1 MSVGQKVRKGGKP
14 NLVYMFADQLRL
26 SCCGYAGDAQ
36 AKTPNIDKL
45 AGESVNFA
53 NAISGHPVCA
63 PYRATLFTGKYTT
76 STGMVINEIRM
87 NPDHHC
93 LAHVLHENGYD
104 TAYIGKWH
112 LWANQ
117 LGHHYEPRN
126 SFIPPG
132 ENRLGFDG
140 FWAAYNFHHEYYGMY
155 YHKDTPE
162 KISMEGYEPDG
173 QTDMAIEQLKRLSAE
188 DKPFAMF
195 LSIGTPHDPWD
206 VSNVPAEYYELFK
219 DAAFPLP
226 TNYEPES
233 DPYGDAWATF
243 KPGEREKLEDWKRVY
258 YAMTANA
265 DWNLG
270 RLMAAVDE
278 LGLRDNTIF
287 IFTSDHGEMFGAHGR
302 KGKNIF
308 YEEAIRVP
316 FLLRWPGHAPEGTKT
331 DVCLNT
337 CDLMPTLLTLL
348 GLPVPGEVEGV
359 DLSPFA
365 LGKPG
370 PEPEAALLQGTGA
383 TARWDDGHEW
393 RALRD
398 KQYTYAVYRVD
409 RKELLFDHQADP
421 YQMRNLADDP
431 QYAQVMSR
439 FRAMLADRLAEIND
453 TFESCTWYRDHWT
466 EDRLILRTAT
476 LHAE

>member
-1 MSVGQKVRKGGKP
+1 
-14 NLVYMFADQLRL
+14 
-26 SCCGYAGDAQ
+26 
-36 AKTPNIDKL
+36 
-45 AGESVNFA
+45 
-53 NAISGHPVCA
+53 
-63 PYRATLFTGKYTT
+63 
-76 STGMVINEIRM
+76 
-87 NPDHHC
+87 
-93 LAHVLHENGYD
+93 
-104 TAYIGKWH
+104 
-112 LWANQ
+112 
-117 LGHHYEPRN
+117 
-126 SFIPPG
+126 
-132 ENRLGFDG
+132 
-140 FWAAYNFHHEYYGMY
+140 
-155 YHKDTPE
+155 
-162 KISMEGYEPDG
+162 
-173 QTDMAIEQLKRLSAE
+173 
-188 DKPFAMF
+188 
-195 LSIGTPHDPWD
+195 
-206 VSNVPAEYYELFK
+206 
-219 DAAFPLP
+219 
-226 TNYEPES
+226 
-233 DPYGDAWATF
+233 
-243 KPGEREKLEDWKRVY
+243 
-258 YAMTANA
+258 
-265 DWNLG
+265 
-270 RLMAAVDE
+270 
-278 LGLRDNTIF
+278 
-287 IFTSDHGEMFGAHGR
+287 MFGAHGR

-431 QYAQVMSR
+431 QYVEVMSR

-476 LHAE
+476 LHVK